1 MSFGDAVLYFNVCT
15 YVCMY
20 LIWFDTA
27 LLELSVW
34 CGVRCATGFFAQNWK
49 RNPPVV
55 MHAIPFV
62 FNLFVSLFSSFSFLI
77 DSIHFIPCF
86 CLFCFLDWTVIR
98 DVSFAWIATWLL
110 GCNLGNLRLQPVK
123 NSCNPWLFRNLL
135 ALQKDIHPAQTQHNT
150 TQHNTAKDLLYPFF
164 FPKLKELFS
173 PPNFQ

>member
-1 MSFGDAVLYFNVCT
+1 VAFV
-15 YVCMY
+15 
-20 LIWFDTA
+20 
-27 LLELSVW
+27 
-34 CGVRCATGFFAQNWK
+34 VRLVSSLK
-49 RNPPVV
+49 IEKEIPPPRR
-55 MHAIPFV
+55 HAIPFV

-110 GCNLGNLRLQPVK
+110 GCNLGNLRLQPLTFPQPPSPAK
-123 NSCNPWLFRNLL
+123 RHSSCAN
-135 ALQKDIHPAQTQHNT
+135 ATQHNT